1 MAVTNTD
8 LPVDQPFAKLLLH
21 MQGSLAGLGIPPVIS
36 VEYSDQAK
44 QLYRQA
50 ADLLGLDSPD
60 SYYMARKVRHLDY
73 CIRNSR
79 FAAKATWRSC
89 LAAVDA
95 LSPMIE
101 DSIGLTEVQASTS
114 LSYYL
119 QTTQT
124 LNKKLLY
131 WRVAVT
137 GTVPDLSVLVNDV
150 VPQSWNTSSGP
161 ITVPVG
167 SSGHSILFQTSASN
181 GATVYLTG
189 LLRLPYDD
197 NLAHT
202 YTSIKGN
209 KDLVGQLTYNKPEY
223 IAAINDGDSVEDAIA
238 AFILAV
244 NEI

>member
-1 MAVTNTD
+1 MDT
-8 LPVDQPFAKLLLH
+8 
-21 MQGSLAGLGIPPVIS
+21 
-36 VEYSDQAK
+36 
-44 QLYRQA
+44 
-50 ADLLGLDSPD
+50 
-60 SYYMARKVRHLDY
+60 
-73 CIRNSR
+73 
-79 FAAKATWRSC
+79 
-89 LAAVDA
+89 

-150 VPQSWNTSSGP
+150 VTQSWTTSSGP
-161 ITVPVG
+161 ITVAIG
-167 SSGHSILFQTSASN
+167 SSGHSVFLRTSASS
-181 GATVYLTG
+181 GATVYMTA